1 MRHAKST
8 KGTLHAES
16 VRQPERTKE
25 TPELRETHSDT
36 ARTCS
41 YKQSDGNTL
50 EVSQL
55 SQLLETF
62 SLPAEEQRLVGLT
75 AIHNG
80 RDVKRS
86 LAWIRDKVPRDWKG
100 WFREILEDFGNAE
113 NIFVTITSKTYILMI
128 FTHSHIR
135 KRICFTIYCDCGLN
149 CIRGKPFST
158 ENY

>member
-1 MRHAKST
+1 MTESEKKSWPFIQSEPLAAAIEELRDDSKGATFAMRHAKSP

-25 TPELRETHSDT
+25 TPKLRETHSDT

-62 SLPAEEQRLVGLT
+62 SLPAEEQRLVGLA
-75 AIHNG
+75 AIHNV

-86 LAWIRDKVPRDWKG
+86 LAWIRDKVPRD
-100 WFREILEDFGNAE
+100 
-113 NIFVTITSKTYILMI
+113 
-128 FTHSHIR
+128 
-135 KRICFTIYCDCGLN
+135 
-149 CIRGKPFST
+149 
-158 ENY
+158 